1 MKESR
6 LYLAFIKRNILLLL
20 LPALL
25 GLIVSMYFFAQVK
38 TLTKVN
44 QSFKMAYTLDNID
57 TVFALT
63 DQAVSELRTL
73 QVEEMETAST
83 NIYKSAPLSVTIEVS
98 SDNSEKAYQQL
109 IKRTGYLNSNFQ
121 VIELTKPQ
129 VSQIEPGFSKYF
141 IAGIAGGFL
150 LGLIIA
156 LIREYFKNY

>member
-38 TLTKVN
+38 TLTKVT
-44 QSFKMAYTLDNID
+44 QTFKMAYTLDNID
-57 TVFALT
+57 IILALT

-73 QVEEMETAST
+73 QTDEPETVSR
-83 NIYKSAPLSVTIEVS
+83 IYKSSPLSITVEETSV
-98 SDNSEKAYQQL
+98 NSEIAYEQL
-109 IKRTGYLNSNFQ
+109 INRTAYLNSNFQ

-141 IAGIAGGFL
+141 IAGLAGGFL
-150 LGLIIA
+150 LGLIIT